1 MFVFLKG
8 RFTLFCQDFFS
19 VVMTSELWFEPECAV
34 ASCIIILTP
43 GSDLSEFSARY
54 PGCLRR
60 RWGLH
65 WPLENTRLCLLGH
78 SRNLWLP
85 LGPQQHSLSS
95 LMLTLA
101 FAAPLLAEDP
111 LLRSFWPLSHLTLC
125 SDRGLLLLS
134 KSWPHAE
141 SQGSACAHLLCLF
154 PGHSS
159 ALSLPRVRNLLCGS
173 LRGKTKF
180 FTSDSTMI

>member
-1 MFVFLKG
+1 MFLRQVNLG
-8 RFTLFCQDFFS
+8 LSLACGS
-19 VVMTSELWFEPECAV
+19 P
-34 ASCIIILTP
+34 CIIILTP
-43 GSDLSEFSARY
+43 GSDLSEFSTRD

-60 RWGLH
+60 CLGLH

-78 SRNLWLP
+78 SRNLWPPSWSPTAL
-85 LGPQQHSLSS
+85 SLSS
-95 LMLTLA
+95 LMLTW
-101 FAAPLLAEDP
+101 LLQP
-111 LLRSFWPLSHLTLC
+111 RCWLRTPFLRSFWPLSHLMLC

-134 KSWPHAE
+134 RSWPHAE

-154 PGHSS
+154 LGHSS
-159 ALSLPRVRNLLCGS
+159 ALSLPRVCNLLCGS